1 MAPEKK
7 DDPGPSIKDKEMYE
21 ALRDDGMSKSK
32 AAAISNEAARTSR
45 EEVGRRG
52 GESEPYEE
60 WTVEELRDRARELD
74 IEGRSDMDKDELIRA
89 LRE

>member
-21 ALRDDGMSKSK
+21 ALRDEGMSKSK
-32 AAAISNEAARTSR
+32 AAAISNEAANTSR

-74 IEGRSDMDKDELIRA
+74 IEGRSDMDKDELIKA